1 MALVLVLHRLVLRLT
16 CALKER
22 CSVACKNKAS
32 DDTFVASALT
42 QLATSGPLM
51 KPAGRQAGR
60 QARLSMQ
67 VRVRGC

>member
-22 CSVACKNKAS
+22 CSVACKNKAT
-32 DDTFVASALT
+32 DDRFVASALT

-51 KPAGRQAGR
+51 KEPAGRQAGR

-67 VRVRGC
+67 VSE